1 MGILSSISIGINP
14 NLIDIGN
21 FILSWHGVMTFIA
34 VAVAVWLVAR
44 WGAKEGMIV
53 DSIYSVSVWAI
64 IGGVVGARA
73 LHVIDFWDEVY
84 KHDFVSVFLVW
95 SGGIAIY
102 GAILGGFAGGALYII
117 VRNSE
122 WFLSL
127 WRTIFPFMGE
137 AHRANLP
144 SIGRLADITAPAL
157 LIAQAIG
164 RIGDIINGEHC
175 SRATDLIWG
184 WVFTHPDSP
193 GRYCILNDQQGYFG
207 ESATSNTPVHPA
219 VVYEMIWNMISLA
232 IVWRLRDRLTPD
244 GSLWMVYLALYAI
257 GRFSVQWVRLDAVKF
272 AGLQEAHI
280 IAILVLAV
288 AVPFLVLKT
297 RFVIRSGAS
306 GDHQVARGRRRR
318 KAQAG
323 QT

>member
-14 NLIDIGN
+14 NLINAGN

-64 IGGVVGARA
+64 IGGVIGARV
-73 LHVIDFWDEVY
+73 LHVIDFWEEVY

-117 VRNSE
+117 VRNSD
-122 WFLSL
+122 WFLSV
-127 WRTIFPFMGE
+127 WRTVFPFMGE

-164 RIGDIINGEHC
+164 RIGDIINGEHY
-175 SRATDLIWG
+175 AKMTDLPWG
-184 WVFTHPDSP
+184 VIYTHPNSP
-193 GRYCILNDQQGYFG
+193 GIFRPP
-207 ESATSNTPVHPA
+207 THPA
-219 VVYEMIWNMISLA
+219 VGYELLFDLVLLAAIWP
-232 IVWRLRDRLTPD
+232 LRDRLRPNGMFFT
-244 GSLWMVYLALYAI
+244 LYLATYSI
-257 GRFSVQWVRLDAVKF
+257 GRFFLSFLREEFNEYFGALN
-272 AGLQEAHI
+272 EAQVV
-280 IAILVLAV
+280 AILVV
-288 AVPFLVLKT
+288 VFTVPLLVW
-297 RFVIRSGAS
+297 
-306 GDHQVARGRRRR
+306 
-318 KAQAG
+318 KAQLVRPSANRS
-323 QT
+323 

>member
-14 NLIDIGN
+14 NLIDVGN

-64 IGGVVGARA
+64 IGGVVGARV

-164 RIGDIINGEHC
+164 RIGDIINGEHY
-175 SRATDLIWG
+175 AKMTDLPWG
-184 WVFTHPDSP
+184 VIYTHPDSP
-193 GRYCILNDQQGYFG
+193 GIFRPP
-207 ESATSNTPVHPA
+207 THPA
-219 VVYEMIWNMISLA
+219 VGYELLFDLVLLAAIWP
-232 IVWRLRDRLTPD
+232 LRDRLRPNGMFFT
-244 GSLWMVYLALYAI
+244 LYLATYSI
-257 GRFSVQWVRLDAVKF
+257 GRFFLSFLREEFNEYFGALN
-272 AGLQEAHI
+272 EAQVV
-280 IAILVLAV
+280 AILVV
-288 AVPFLVLKT
+288 IVTVPLLVW
-297 RFVIRSGAS
+297 
-306 GDHQVARGRRRR
+306 
-318 KAQAG
+318 KAQLVRPTAN
-323 QT
+323 QA

>member
-1 MGILSSISIGINP
+1 MDILSSISIGINP
-14 NLIDIGN
+14 NLIDAGN

-34 VAVAVWLVAR
+34 VAVAVWLVDS

-64 IGGVVGARA
+64 IGGVIGARA

-164 RIGDIINGEHC
+164 RIGDIINGEHY
-175 SRATDLIWG
+175 AKMTDLPWG
-184 WVFTHPDSP
+184 VIYTHPDSP
-193 GRYCILNDQQGYFG
+193 GIFRPP
-207 ESATSNTPVHPA
+207 THPA
-219 VVYEMIWNMISLA
+219 VGYELLFDLVLLAAIWP
-232 IVWRLRDRLTPD
+232 LRDRLRPNGMFFT
-244 GSLWMVYLALYAI
+244 LYLATYSI
-257 GRFSVQWVRLDAVKF
+257 GRFFLSFLREEFNEYFGALN
-272 AGLQEAHI
+272 EAQVV
-280 IAILVLAV
+280 AILVV
-288 AVPFLVLKT
+288 IVTVPLLVW
-297 RFVIRSGAS
+297 
-306 GDHQVARGRRRR
+306 
-318 KAQAG
+318 KAQLVRPMAN
-323 QT
+323 QS

>member
-164 RIGDIINGEHC
+164 RIGDIINGEHY
-175 SRATDLIWG
+175 AKMTDLPWG
-184 WVFTHPDSP
+184 VIYTHPDSP
-193 GRYCILNDQQGYFG
+193 GIFRPP
-207 ESATSNTPVHPA
+207 THPA
-219 VVYEMIWNMISLA
+219 VGYELLFDLVLLATIWP
-232 IVWRLRDRLTPD
+232 LRDRLRPNGMFFT
-244 GSLWMVYLALYAI
+244 LYLATYSI
-257 GRFSVQWVRLDAVKF
+257 GRFFLSFLREEFNEYFGALN
-272 AGLQEAHI
+272 EAQVV
-280 IAILVLAV
+280 AILVV
-288 AVPFLVLKT
+288 IVTVPLLVW
-297 RFVIRSGAS
+297 
-306 GDHQVARGRRRR
+306 
-318 KAQAG
+318 KAQLVRPTAN
-323 QT
+323 QS

>member
-14 NLIDIGN
+14 NLINAGN

-164 RIGDIINGEHC
+164 RIGDIINGEHY
-175 SRATDLIWG
+175 AKMTDLPWG
-184 WVFTHPDSP
+184 VIYTHPNSP
-193 GRYCILNDQQGYFG
+193 GIFRPP
-207 ESATSNTPVHPA
+207 THPA
-219 VVYEMIWNMISLA
+219 VGYELLFDLVLLAAIWP
-232 IVWRLRDRLTPD
+232 LRDRLRPNGMFFT
-244 GSLWMVYLALYAI
+244 LYLATYSI
-257 GRFSVQWVRLDAVKF
+257 GRFFLSFLREEFNEYFGALN
-272 AGLQEAHI
+272 EAQVV
-280 IAILVLAV
+280 AILVV
-288 AVPFLVLKT
+288 IVTVPLLVW
-297 RFVIRSGAS
+297 
-306 GDHQVARGRRRR
+306 
-318 KAQAG
+318 KAQLVRPTAN
-323 QT
+323 QS

>member
-14 NLIDIGN
+14 NLINVGN

-64 IGGVVGARA
+64 IGGVIGARV
-73 LHVIDFWDEVY
+73 LHVIDFWEEVY

-117 VRNSE
+117 VRNSD
-122 WFLSL
+122 WFLSV
-127 WRTIFPFMGE
+127 WRTVFPFMGE

-157 LIAQAIG
+157 LIGQAIG
-164 RIGDIINGEHC
+164 RIGDVINGEHY
-175 SRATDLIWG
+175 AKMTDLPWG
-184 WVFTHPDSP
+184 VIYTHPDSP
-193 GRYCILNDQQGYFG
+193 GIFRPP
-207 ESATSNTPVHPA
+207 THPA
-219 VVYEMIWNMISLA
+219 VGYELLFDLVLLAAIWP
-232 IVWRLRDRLTPD
+232 LRDRLRPNGMFFT
-244 GSLWMVYLALYAI
+244 LYLATYSI
-257 GRFSVQWVRLDAVKF
+257 GRFFLSFLREEFNEYFGALN
-272 AGLQEAHI
+272 EAQVV
-280 IAILVLAV
+280 AILVV
-288 AVPFLVLKT
+288 VFTVPLLVW
-297 RFVIRSGAS
+297 
-306 GDHQVARGRRRR
+306 
-318 KAQAG
+318 KAQLVKPPANRS
-323 QT
+323 

>member
-1 MGILSSISIGINP
+1 MDILSSISIGINP
-14 NLIDIGN
+14 NLIDAGN

-164 RIGDIINGEHC
+164 RIGDIINGEHY
-175 SRATDLIWG
+175 AKMTDLPWG
-184 WVFTHPDSP
+184 VIYTHPNSP
-193 GRYCILNDQQGYFG
+193 GILRPP
-207 ESATSNTPVHPA
+207 THPA
-219 VVYEMIWNMISLA
+219 VGYELVFDLVLLVAIWP
-232 IVWRLRDRLTPD
+232 LRDRLRPNGMFFT
-244 GSLWMVYLALYAI
+244 LYLATYSI
-257 GRFSVQWVRLDAVKF
+257 GRFFLSFLREEFNEYFGALN
-272 AGLQEAHI
+272 EAQVV
-280 IAILVLAV
+280 AILVV
-288 AVPFLVLKT
+288 IFTVPLLVW
-297 RFVIRSGAS
+297 
-306 GDHQVARGRRRR
+306 
-318 KAQAG
+318 KAQLVRPTAN
-323 QT
+323 QS

>member
-14 NLIDIGN
+14 NLIDVGN
-21 FILSWHGVMTFIA
+21 FILSWHGVMPFIA
-34 VAVAVWLVAR
+34 VALAVWLVAR

-95 SGGIAIY
+95 SGGIAIF

-164 RIGDIINGEHC
+164 RIGDIINGEHY
-175 SRATDLIWG
+175 AKMTDLPWG
-184 WVFTHPDSP
+184 VIYTHPDSP
-193 GRYCILNDQQGYFG
+193 GIFRPP
-207 ESATSNTPVHPA
+207 THPA
-219 VVYEMIWNMISLA
+219 VGYELLFDLVLLAAIWP
-232 IVWRLRDRLTPD
+232 LRDRLRPNGMFFT
-244 GSLWMVYLALYAI
+244 LYLATYSI
-257 GRFSVQWVRLDAVKF
+257 GRFFLSFLREEFNEYFGALN
-272 AGLQEAHI
+272 EAQVV
-280 IAILVLAV
+280 AILVV
-288 AVPFLVLKT
+288 IVTVPLLVW
-297 RFVIRSGAS
+297 
-306 GDHQVARGRRRR
+306 
-318 KAQAG
+318 KAQLVRPTSH
-323 QT
+323 QS

>member
-14 NLIDIGN
+14 NLINAGN

-64 IGGVVGARA
+64 IGGVIGARV
-73 LHVIDFWDEVY
+73 LHVIDFWEEVY

-117 VRNSE
+117 VRNSD
-122 WFLSL
+122 WFLSV
-127 WRTIFPFMGE
+127 WRTVFPFMGE

-164 RIGDIINGEHC
+164 RIGDIINGEHY
-175 SRATDLIWG
+175 AKMTDLPWG
-184 WVFTHPDSP
+184 VIYTHPNSP
-193 GRYCILNDQQGYFG
+193 GIFRPP
-207 ESATSNTPVHPA
+207 THPA
-219 VVYEMIWNMISLA
+219 VGYELLFDLVLLAAIWP
-232 IVWRLRDRLTPD
+232 LRDRLRPNGMFFT
-244 GSLWMVYLALYAI
+244 LYLATYSI
-257 GRFSVQWVRLDAVKF
+257 GRFFLSFLREEFNEYFGALN
-272 AGLQEAHI
+272 EAQVV
-280 IAILVLAV
+280 AILVV
-288 AVPFLVLKT
+288 IVTVPLLVW
-297 RFVIRSGAS
+297 
-306 GDHQVARGRRRR
+306 
-318 KAQAG
+318 KAQLVRPTAN
-323 QT
+323 QS